1 MSLTIVLIMIWT
13 LVTTEHLYN
22 WTSLGMQYVAMKN
35 IYQTPPHIFESKVF
49 FTHIL
54 FNIE

>member
-49 FTHIL
+49 VTNIL